1 MLDKDRKR
9 HENDA
14 QNMDTYTMKNSGTA
28 EHSDSVF
35 LTLGVDIGTTTVSA
49 VVLDA
54 AAGIQR
60 DAFTVPHD
68 AAVPG
73 TAPWD
78 RRQDVRTIM
87 RIVRELTDTALAR
100 YPDIRAVGFTG
111 QMHGILYLG
120 ADGAPLSDLYT
131 WQDGRAGISE
141 EDGVSLC
148 ERLEAETGYRLSPG
162 YGLATHGWNV
172 RHGLVPEGARRLC
185 TIMDYAAA
193 ALCGTSPVC
202 HPSNAASLGFFDAD
216 AMCFDTEALRRA
228 GIEPE
233 LLPEVAGDDRVV
245 GTYRGIPVVTA
256 IGDNQAGVFGT
267 LGDRPGGVLANF
279 GTGSQ
284 ISVIRTKDS
293 VRGFQPVREIELRP
307 FLSDR
312 VLVCGSALCGGRAY
326 AVMERFFRAYQ
337 TACGYPEEE
346 QYEVMNRLA
355 LSGIERMQSSPEN
368 VLRVC
373 TAFCGTRADPAL
385 RGEIA
390 NISEDN
396 FTPENLVAG
405 TLYGMAEELFSLYR
419 KMPES
424 EITAFAASGNAVR
437 KNEAL
442 RRVLCTVFGREVK
455 IPVQREEAAYG
466 AAMFALRAAY
476 SAEAERYLHDC
487 IRYL

>member
-1 MLDKDRKR
+1 MLDKERKR
-9 HENDA
+9 REDDTQNTDA
-14 QNMDTYTMKNSGTA
+14 YNLKHSGT
-28 EHSDSVF
+28 EERSDSAF
-35 LTLGVDIGTTTVSA
+35 LMLGVDIGTTTVSA

-54 AAGIQR
+54 AAGMQK
-60 DAFTVPHD
+60 DAFTVIHN

-78 RRQDVRTIM
+78 RRQDVGTIM

-100 YPDIRAVGFTG
+100 YPDIRVIGFTG

-120 ADGAPLSDLYT
+120 ADGTPLSDLYT
-131 WQDGRAGISE
+131 WQDGRAGLPD

-148 ERLEAETGYRLSPG
+148 ERLETETGYRLSPG

-172 RHGLVPEGARRLC
+172 RYGLVPAGARRLC
-185 TIMDYAAA
+185 TVMDYAAA
-193 ALCGTSPVC
+193 ALCGASPVC
-202 HPSNAASLGFFDAD
+202 HPSNAASLGFFDAEIMAFD
-216 AMCFDTEALRRA
+216 AEALRRA
-228 GIEPE
+228 GIAPE
-233 LLPEVAGDDRVV
+233 LLPEIAGDDRVV
-245 GTYRGIPVVTA
+245 GTYHGIPVVTA

-293 VRGFQPVREIELRP
+293 VRGFHPAREIELRP
-307 FLSDR
+307 FLFDR

-326 AVMERFFRAYQ
+326 AVMERFFRTYQ

-355 LSGIERMQSSPEN
+355 LSGLERMRLSPEET
-368 VLRVC
+368 LQVC

-396 FTPENLVAG
+396 FTPENLAAG

-424 EITAFAASGNAVR
+424 VITVFAASGNAVR

-442 RRVLCTVFGREVK
+442 RRVLCTVFGWEVK

-476 SAEAERYLHDC
+476 PAEAEQYLHNC

>member
-1 MLDKDRKR
+1 
-9 HENDA
+9 
-14 QNMDTYTMKNSGTA
+14 MKTVDEKYSA
-28 EHSDSVF
+28 ERADSSF
-35 LTLGVDIGTTTVSA
+35 LTLGVEIGTTTVSA
-49 VVLDA
+49 VVLDD
-54 AAGIQR
+54 AAGMQK
-60 DAFTVPHD
+60 DAFTVAHD

-78 RRQDVRTIM
+78 RRQNVGKIM

-100 YPDIRAVGFTG
+100 YPDIRVIGFTG

-120 ADGAPLSDLYT
+120 ADGSPLSDLYT
-131 WQDGRAGISE
+131 WQDGRAGLPE

-162 YGLATHGWNV
+162 YGLATHGWNI
-172 RHGLVPEGARRLC
+172 RHGSVPEGARRLC
-185 TIMDYAAA
+185 TVMDYAAA
-193 ALCGTSPVC
+193 ALCGASLVC
-202 HPSNAASLGFFDAD
+202 HPSNAASLGFFDAEIMAFD
-216 AMCFDTEALRRA
+216 AEALHRA
-228 GIEPE
+228 GIAPE
-233 LLPEVAGDDRVV
+233 LLPEIAGDDRAV

-267 LGDRPGGVLANF
+267 LGDRVGGVLANF

-284 ISVIRTKDS
+284 ISVIRSKDS
-293 VRGFQPVREIELRP
+293 VRGFQPSREIEIRP

-326 AVMERFFRAYQ
+326 AVMEHFFRAFQ
-337 TACGYPEEE
+337 TACGYPEKE

-355 LSGIERMQSSPEN
+355 LSGIERMRSFPEDA
-368 VLRVC
+368 LRVC
-373 TAFCGTRADPAL
+373 TAFCGTRVDPAL

-396 FTPENLVAG
+396 FTPENLIAG

-455 IPVQREEAAYG
+455 IPIQREEAAYG

-476 SAEAERYLHDC
+476 PAEAERYLCNC

>member
-1 MLDKDRKR
+1 MLTAEEKQYEYDAR
-9 HENDA
+9 HEESYIL
-14 QNMDTYTMKNSGTA
+14 QNNRTA
-28 EHSDSVF
+28 EHSESAF

-54 AAGIQR
+54 AAGMQR
-60 DAFTVPHD
+60 DAFTVVHD
-68 AAVPG
+68 AAVSG

-78 RRQDVRTIM
+78 RRQNVGTIM

-120 ADGAPLSDLYT
+120 ADGVPLSDLYT
-131 WQDGRAGISE
+131 WQDGRAGLPE

-172 RHGLVPEGARRLC
+172 RHGLVPAGAQRLC
-185 TIMDYAAA
+185 TVMDYAAA

-202 HPSNAASLGFFDAD
+202 HPSNAASLGFFDFEN
-216 AMCFDTEALRRA
+216 MTFDTEALRRA
-228 GIEPE
+228 GIAPE
-233 LLPEVAGDDRVV
+233 LLPEIVGDDRVV

-284 ISVIRTKDS
+284 ISVIRTRDS
-293 VRGFQPVREIELRP
+293 VSGFHPAREIELRP

-312 VLVCGSALCGGRAY
+312 VLLCGSALCGGRAY
-326 AVMERFFRAYQ
+326 AVMERFFRAFQ
-337 TACGYPEEE
+337 TACGYPEKE

-355 LSGIERMQSSPEN
+355 LSGLERMQSFPADA
-368 VLRVC
+368 LRVC
-373 TAFCGTRADPAL
+373 TTFCGTRADPAL

-396 FTPENLVAG
+396 FTPENLIAG

-437 KNEAL
+437 KNEGL
-442 RRVLCTVFGREVK
+442 RRVLCTVFGREVN
-455 IPVQREEAAYG
+455 IPVQREEAAFG

-476 SAEAERYLHDC
+476 PAEAKRYLC
-487 IRYL
+487 NCTRYL

>member
-1 MLDKDRKR
+1 MLPSERKR
-9 HENDA
+9 CEDNA
-14 QNMDTYTMKNSGTA
+14 RNAEMNNMRNNGTA
-28 EHSDSVF
+28 EHSADTF

-54 AAGIQR
+54 AAGVQK
-60 DAFTVPHD
+60 DAFTVIHN

-73 TAPWD
+73 KATWD
-78 RRQDVRTIM
+78 RRQDVGTIM
-87 RIVRELTDTALAR
+87 RIARELTDTALVR
-100 YPDIRAVGFTG
+100 YPDIRVIGFTG
-111 QMHGILYLG
+111 QMHGILYLS

-131 WQDGRAGISE
+131 WQDGRAGLLE

-172 RHGLVPEGARRLC
+172 RHGLVPAGARRLC

-193 ALCGTSPVC
+193 ALCGASPVC

-216 AMCFDTEALRRA
+216 VMRFDTEALRGA

-233 LLPEVAGDDRVV
+233 LLPEIAGDERMV

-284 ISVIRTKDS
+284 ISVIRSKES
-293 VRGFQPVREIELRP
+293 VRGFQPAREIELRP

-326 AVMERFFRAYQ
+326 AVMERFFRTYQ

-355 LSGIERMQSSPEN
+355 QSGIERMKSPPEEA
-368 VLRVC
+368 LRVC
-373 TAFCGTRADPAL
+373 TAFCGTRADPAMC
-385 RGEIA
+385 GEIT

-476 SAEAERYLHDC
+476 PAEAGRYLCNC